1 MGPFSAPSHMD
12 HHLAEKIAS
21 RSHDLFNAREGRPQL
36 EVTTFD
42 RRKDS
47 AKRWSLHVNESSS
60 INELSQLH
68 SLTEDTDACAHI
80 YTIRHLRSW
89 TTLNISRELF
99 ERLLATYNVFPHF
112 WKTVLTFG
120 RKTEENEY
128 AFPTFRAKGSRAEHG
143 RYEELTYVIRRVERN
158 NRSVE
163 QGECP
168 WSIRQTGVYHKLRYP
183 DSASEDKS
191 VFILVAPS
199 RVAEGDIAACF
210 QETSPEKDTM
220 KPAFVVHERL
230 VMDSL
235 KGWMEYMAWL
245 EEESKQKSNR
255 VLVSDIDSKK
265 IYFSADDRQRLKQ
278 LEDYITD
285 LIVILQTMNDTVSR
299 IGKSCQR
306 YCEVGCQDTC
316 SCRYMVEEF
325 EACAA
330 EIQIYLQRAEVLK
343 ARVRST
349 EQLVVLIR
357 RQLSDLLGYEE
368 TRALKRLAQI
378 SHDESHNITELTKQ
392 SVKDAAA
399 VKMLTIVG
407 LVYLPTT
414 IVANFFSTEFVKVN
428 DQGDMNISREVWIMA
443 VCAIPLTF
451 ITIGVWWFCV
461 RYEPWTDSR
470 RKWNQLIDFCLRRK
484 RKEEGDLEGGI
495 QRTSTGKESAMFSL
509 MTSFTDRGPSPKKP
523 D

>member
-1 MGPFSAPSHMD
+1 MGPFSAPSYVD
-12 HHLAEKIAS
+12 HHLAEKIES
-21 RSHDLFNAREGRPQL
+21 RSHDLFKVRNDRPQL

-42 RRKDS
+42 RTKSS
-47 AKRWSLHVNESSS
+47 AEKWLLQLKHHLSIGES
-60 INELSQLH
+60 SQLH
-68 SLTEDTDACAHI
+68 SLTVDTEACAQI

-99 ERLLATYNVFPHF
+99 ERLLTTYNVFPHF

-128 AFPTFRAKGSRAEHG
+128 AFPTFRAKGSCSEHG
-143 RYEELTYVIRRVERN
+143 KYEELTYVIRRVERN
-158 NRSVE
+158 NRPVE

-183 DSASEDKS
+183 DSSSQDKS

-199 RVAEGDIAACF
+199 RTAEDDIAACF
-210 QETSPEKDTM
+210 RETSLEKDTM
-220 KPAFVVHERL
+220 SPAFAVHERL
-230 VMDSL
+230 VVDSL
-235 KGWMEYMAWL
+235 RGWMEYMAWL

-255 VLVSDIDSKK
+255 VLVSDIDSKR
-265 IYFSADDRQRLKQ
+265 IYFSAVDRQRLKQ

-285 LIVILQTMNDTVSR
+285 LIVILQTMSDTISR
-299 IGKSCQR
+299 LAISCRR
-306 YCEVGCQDTC
+306 YCESGCQDRNTC
-316 SCRYMVEEF
+316 SCCYMVEEF
-325 EACAA
+325 EAYAA
-330 EIQIYLQRAEVLK
+330 ETRVYLQRAEVLK

-349 EQLVVLIR
+349 EQL
-357 RQLSDLLGYEE
+357 LSDLLGYEE

-378 SHDESHNITELTKQ
+378 SHEESHNITELTKRNVQ
-392 SVKDAAA
+392 DAAA

-428 DQGDMNISREVWIMA
+428 DQGDMNVSRDVWIMA

-451 ITIGVWWFCV
+451 ITIGAWWFCV
-461 RYEPWTDSR
+461 RYEPWIDSR
-470 RKWNQLIDFCLRRK
+470 KKMKHFIDLCLRRK
-484 RKEEGDLEGGI
+484 KKKEEGDLEGGI
-495 QRTSTGKESAMFSL
+495 QHVLIRKESTMFSL
-509 MTSFTDRGPSPKKP
+509 MSSFTDRWPSSKKP
-523 D
+523 DP

>member
-1 MGPFSAPSHMD
+1 MD
-12 HHLAEKIAS
+12 HHLAEKIES
-21 RSHDLFNAREGRPQL
+21 RSQDLFKARNDRPQL

-42 RRKDS
+42 RIKNS
-47 AKRWSLHVNESSS
+47 TEQWSLQIKQNLS
-60 INELSQLH
+60 ISELSQLH
-68 SLTEDTDACAHI
+68 ILTEDTDACAQI

-89 TTLNISRELF
+89 TTLNISHELF
-99 ERLLATYNVFPHF
+99 ERLLKTYNVFPHF

-128 AFPTFRAKGSRAEHG
+128 AFPTFRGKSSRGEHG
-143 RYEELTYVIRRVERN
+143 KYEELTYVIRRVERN
-158 NRSVE
+158 NRPVE
-163 QGECP
+163 LGECP

-183 DSASEDKS
+183 NRDSPDKS
-191 VFILVAPS
+191 MFILVAPS
-199 RVAEGDIAACF
+199 RSAENCIETCF
-210 QETSPEKDTM
+210 REASSEKEIM
-220 KPAFVVHERL
+220 KPAFTVHERL

-265 IYFSADDRQRLKQ
+265 IHFNADDRQRLKQ

-285 LIVILQTMNDTVSR
+285 LIVILQTMSDTISR
-299 IGKSCQR
+299 LEKRCRR
-306 YCEVGCQDTC
+306 YCEIGCQDTNTC
-316 SCRYMVEEF
+316 SCCYMVEEF
-325 EACAA
+325 EAYAA
-330 EIQIYLQRAEVLK
+330 ETRVYLQRAEVLK
-343 ARVRST
+343 ARVQST
-349 EQLVVLIR
+349 EQL
-357 RQLSDLLGYEE
+357 LSDLLGYEE

-378 SHDESHNITELTKQ
+378 SHEESHNITELTKR
-392 SVKDAAA
+392 SVQDAAA

-428 DQGDMNISREVWIMA
+428 DEGDMNVSRDVWIMA

-461 RYEPWTDSR
+461 RYEPWIDSR
-470 RKWNQLIDFCLRRK
+470 KKMKQLVDFCLRRK
-484 RKEEGDLEGGI
+484 KHEEGDLEGGI
-495 QRTSTGKESAMFSL
+495 QQVLIRKESTMFSL
-509 MTSFTDRGPSPKKP
+509 MSSFTDRWPSPKKP
-523 D
+523 DS